1 MDVHQPAAKRTRR
14 DPAEISPRT
23 FPLFVV
29 VSLALHGATVGGL
42 AAYGIHHGAFAAEE
56 PVVAEVEEEETFEL
70 DLRTYRAPPLPAPE
84 EPRLTVQDAPE
95 PEVVLDVFDLD
106 ALPPLETLRESVD
119 STVVA
124 SSAPPIL
131 GEPSPEV
138 AWIGV
143 GPGAIT
149 KLEREAPVTFAG
161 GSGTGG
167 GAGGS
172 PDGVEGTTGGAGV
185 GSEDGAGL
193 RVSVAPPPPDTPA
206 VFLSGDEPT
215 YPKISRRLNEEG
227 SVVLRVAVDATG
239 VVTDVRVQTSSG
251 YPRLDEAAIEA
262 VKRWRYTPAT
272 RGGVAVATIL
282 PQRVTFRLIEEN

>member
-1 MDVHQPAAKRTRR
+1 MDVRQTAAKHPRR

-29 VSLALHGATVGGL
+29 VSLVLHGAAVGGL

-95 PEVVLDVFDLD
+95 PEVALDVFDFD
-106 ALPPLETLRESVD
+106 ALPPLETLRENVG

-124 SSAPPIL
+124 SSAPPVL

-143 GPGAIT
+143 GPGAIP
-149 KLEREAPVTFAG
+149 KLERKAPVTFAG
-161 GSGTGG
+161 GSGTGDG
-167 GAGGS
+167 SGGS
-172 PDGVEGTTGGAGV
+172 PDGVDGTTGGAGA
-185 GSEDGAGL
+185 GSEAGTGL

-206 VFLSGDEPT
+206 VFLAGDEPT